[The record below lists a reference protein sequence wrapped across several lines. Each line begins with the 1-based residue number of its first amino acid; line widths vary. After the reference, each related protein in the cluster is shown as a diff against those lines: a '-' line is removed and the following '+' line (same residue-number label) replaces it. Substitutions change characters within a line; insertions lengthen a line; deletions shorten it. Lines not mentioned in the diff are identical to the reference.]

1 MKNNISAIAAQNDN
15 FRKHLAQGTL
25 VLTQGIRRNTK
36 EDLEEIITKVRT
48 FDSFDENNDPYNEH
62 DFGAFDFKGKKIFW
76 KIDNYDRE
84 FLYLS
89 PDVSNPR
96 LTNKIMIVMYAEEY

>member
-1 MKNNISAIAAQNDN
+1 MSNISEIALQNDN
-15 FRKHLAQGTL
+15 FRKHLSQGTL
-25 VLTQGIRRNTK
+25 VLTQGIRSNTP
-36 EDLEEIITKVRT
+36 EDLEAIITKLRT

-62 DFGAFDFKGKKIFW
+62 DFGAFDYKGKKIFW
-76 KIDNYDRE
+76 KIDYYDQK

-96 LTNKIMIVMYAEEY
+96 VTNRVLTIMYAEEY

>member
-1 MKNNISAIAAQNDN
+1 MPNINEIALQNDN
-15 FRKHLAQGTL
+15 FRKHLSQGTL
-25 VLTQGIRRNTK
+25 VLTQGIRSNTK
-36 EDLEEIITKVRT
+36 EDLEAIITRVRT
-48 FDSFDENNDPYNEH
+48 FDSFDENNDPYGER
-62 DFGAFDFKGKKIFW
+62 DFGAFDYKGKRIFW

-96 LTNKIMIVMYAEEY
+96 LTNKVLTIMYAEEY

>member
-1 MKNNISAIAAQNDN
+1 MSNISEIALQNDN
-15 FRKHLAQGTL
+15 FRKHLSQGTL
-25 VLTQGIRRNTK
+25 VLTQGIRSNTP
-36 EDLEEIITKVRT
+36 EDIKEIITKVRT
-48 FDSFDENNDPYNEH
+48 FDTFDENNDPYGER
-62 DFGAFDFKGKKIFW
+62 DFGSFDFKGKKIFW

-96 LTNKIMIVMYAEEY
+96 LTNKVLTVMYAEEY

>member
-1 MKNNISAIAAQNDN
+1 MPNTTEIALQNDN
-15 FRKHLAQGTL
+15 FRKHLSQGTL
-25 VLTQGIRRNTK
+25 VLTQGIRCNTK
-36 EDLEEIITKVRT
+36 EDLEAIITKVRT
-48 FDSFDENNDPYNEH
+48 FDTFDENNDPYNEH
-62 DFGAFDFKGKKIFW
+62 DFGAFDYKGKRIFW

-96 LTNKIMIVMYAEEY
+96 LTNKVMTVMYAEEY

>member
-1 MKNNISAIAAQNDN
+1 MPNTTEIALQNDN
-15 FRKHLAQGTL
+15 FRKHLSQGTL
-25 VLTQGIRRNTK
+25 VLTQGIRSNTP
-36 EDLEEIITKVRT
+36 EDLEAIITKVRT

-62 DFGAFDFKGKKIFW
+62 DFGAFDYKGKKIFW
-76 KIDNYDRE
+76 KIDYYDQK

-96 LTNKIMIVMYAEEY
+96 VTNRVLTIMDAEEY

>member
-1 MKNNISAIAAQNDN
+1 MTNAEVIAQQNDD
-15 FRKHLAQGTL
+15 FRKHLSQGTL
-25 VLTQGIRRNTK
+25 VLTQGIRSNTP
-36 EDLEEIITKVRT
+36 EDIKEIITKVRN
-48 FDSFDENNDPYNEH
+48 FDTFDENNDPYGER
-62 DFGAFDFKGKKIFW
+62 DFGAFDYKGKKIFW

-96 LTNKIMIVMYAEEY
+96 VTNKVLTIMYAEEY